1 MEWPAWDRGEGEGH
15 WSAAVAVNALSV
27 CFGEDWTRRRFT
39 VTAASHAAVPTQVK
53 CETDEISHL
62 YTLVIYPDRTYD
74 ICIDNKKIHGGNL
87 LEDFEFLAPPRIP
100 DPAATKP
107 ADWAD
112 DVSAAVAT
120 APANP
125 VPASNI
131 QHCGLELP

>member
-1 MEWPAWDRGEGEGH
+1 MRFR
-15 WSAAVAVNALSV
+15 SASARMDETSFY
-27 CFGEDWTRRRFT
+27 CHSCT
-39 VTAASHAAVPTQVK
+39 HAAVPTQVK

-87 LEDFEFLAPPRIP
+87 LEDFEFLAPPTIA

-112 DVSAAVAT
+112 DVSAAAAT
-120 APANP
+120 AAANP
-125 VPASNI
+125 GS
-131 QHCGLELP
+131 CE